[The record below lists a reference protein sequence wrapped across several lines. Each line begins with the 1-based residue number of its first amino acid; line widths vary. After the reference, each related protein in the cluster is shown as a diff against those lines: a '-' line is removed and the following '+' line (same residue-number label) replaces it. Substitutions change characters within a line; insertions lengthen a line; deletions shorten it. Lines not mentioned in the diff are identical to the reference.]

1 MTDAAAGSGLQPPE
15 KPARGAGAGA
25 VVVVAVRAAAREISK
40 TAAVWAL
47 THVVQHGDSI
57 LLLVL
62 IPPPSS
68 GMCMHCIFTPFFSFS
83 FLLQQLLC
91 NDLCLSSTAVQ
102 VFVTHTQAVPQCH

>member
-1 MTDAAAGSGLQPPE
+1 MTDAAATAAGSGLQPPE
-15 KPARGAGAGA
+15 KTARGAGA

-47 THVVQHGDSI
+47 THVVQHGDTI

-62 IPPPSS
+62 IPPQTS
-68 GMCMHCIFTPFFSFS
+68 GMVHIHPALLFFTLSS

-91 NDLCLSSTAVQ
+91 TSLCLSSTAVL
-102 VFVTHTQAVPQCH
+102 FPYNTSP